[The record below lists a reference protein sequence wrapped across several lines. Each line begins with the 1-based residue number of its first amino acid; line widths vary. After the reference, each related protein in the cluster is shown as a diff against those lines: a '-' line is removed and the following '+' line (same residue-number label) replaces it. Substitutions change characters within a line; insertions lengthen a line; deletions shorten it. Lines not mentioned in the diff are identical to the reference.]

1 VCKSE
6 TKNMIPGSC
15 NTKKTTTV
23 SEPAIVP
30 ADWLPSSGLQVA
42 IDGPS
47 GSGKGTVAAV
57 LAAEL
62 GLPVLDTGLLY
73 RYAACRARQQGADIA
88 SETSV
93 LEVLDESMKDMEWR
107 GRGIFVAGEN
117 WSDRL
122 RDEKTG
128 ASASM
133 VASMPQ
139 VRMRLLMV
147 QRQLARH
154 GCVMDG
160 RDIGTVVL
168 PDAKAK
174 FFLTASL
181 RARARRRWLQLQ
193 ALGGEASLDDILSD
207 ISARDTQD
215 TGRTH
220 SPLEQAEDA
229 VCIDSTTMRVDE
241 VVDRMLAVME
251 RRGLASRSGDTR

>member
-1 VCKSE
+1 MATS
-6 TKNMIPGSC
+6 
-15 NTKKTTTV
+15 
-23 SEPAIVP
+23 
-30 ADWLPSSGLQVA
+30 DWTPSPGLQVA

-47 GSGKGTVAAV
+47 GSGKGTVATI

-73 RYAACRARQQGADIA
+73 RYVACRAEQRGADVA
-88 SETSV
+88 SEISI
-93 LEVLDESMKDMEWR
+93 LESLDESLQAMEWR
-107 GRGIFVAGEN
+107 ERGIFVAGEN

-128 ASASM
+128 AGASM
-133 VASMPQ
+133 IAAMPQ
-139 VRMRLLMV
+139 VRAQLLMV
-147 QRQLARH
+147 QRKLAKC

-168 PDAKAK
+168 PNAKAK

-181 RARARRRWLQLQ
+181 RTRARRRWLQLQ
-193 ALGGEASLDDILSD
+193 ALGTEASLDGILGD
-207 ISARDTQD
+207 ISARDAQD
-215 TGRTH
+215 TERTH

-229 VCIDSTTMRVDE
+229 VCIDSTTMRIDE

-251 RRGLASRSGDTR
+251 RRGFAFRSGDVR

>member
-1 VCKSE
+1 MCKSE
-6 TKNMIPGSC
+6 AENMTEHPE
-15 NTKKTTTV
+15 TTTMPKSTEV
-23 SEPAIVP
+23 AANWVP
-30 ADWLPSSGLQVA
+30 SPGLQVA

-47 GSGKGTVAAV
+47 GSGKGTAAAM

-73 RYAACRARQQGADIA
+73 RYTAYSAEQQGADIA
-88 SETSV
+88 LETSV
-93 LEVLDESMKDMEWR
+93 LEVLDACLKNMAWR
-107 GRGIFVAGEN
+107 EQGIFVAGEN

-122 RDEKTG
+122 RDEKIG
-128 ASASM
+128 ACASM
-133 VASMPQ
+133 VAAMPQ
-139 VRMRLLMV
+139 VRIRLLTV
-147 QRQLARH
+147 QQRLAKR

-181 RARARRRWLQLQ
+181 RTRARRRWLQLQ
-193 ALGGEASLDDILSD
+193 ALGSEASVDDILSD
-207 ISARDTQD
+207 ISVRDTQD

-251 RRGLASRSGDTR
+251 RRGLASRSEDTR

>member
-1 VCKSE
+1 M
-6 TKNMIPGSC
+6 NNPGW
-15 NTKKTTTV
+15 T
-23 SEPAIVP
+23 PAP
-30 ADWLPSSGLQVA
+30 GLQVA

-47 GSGKGTVAAV
+47 GSGKGTVAAM

-73 RYAACRARQQGADIA
+73 RYAACCAEQQGANIA

-93 LEVLDESMKDMEWR
+93 LEVLGECLKNMEWR
-107 GRGIFVAGEN
+107 EQGIFVADEN

-128 ASASM
+128 ASASR
-133 VASMPQ
+133 VAAMPQ
-139 VRMRLLMV
+139 VRIRLLKV
-147 QRQLARH
+147 QKELARH

-181 RARARRRWLQLQ
+181 RERARRRWLQLQ
-193 ALGGEASLDDILSD
+193 ALGGEASLDDILTD
-207 ISARDTQD
+207 IRIRDSQD
-215 TGRTH
+215 AGRTH
-220 SPLEQAEDA
+220 SPLKQAEDA
-229 VCIDSTTMRVDE
+229 VCIDSTTMRIDE

-251 RRGLASRSGDTR
+251 RRELAIRFRDIR